1 MLKAEYLTNFFIVQ
15 PALAA
20 VTRLGSLTKI
30 SPLADLGALAKTQ
43 LVGAAKVSGF
53 VKCMRE

>member
-1 MLKAEYLTNFFIVQ
+1 MLQAEMEGDFYMLKAEYLTNFFIVQ

-43 LVGAAKVSGF
+43 LVGAG
-53 VKCMRE
+53 